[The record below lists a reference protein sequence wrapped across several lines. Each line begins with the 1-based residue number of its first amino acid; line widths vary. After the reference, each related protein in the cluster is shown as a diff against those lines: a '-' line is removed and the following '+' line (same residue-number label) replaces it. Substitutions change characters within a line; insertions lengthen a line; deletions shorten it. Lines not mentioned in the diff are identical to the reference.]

1 MIKRD
6 KLYYENRIRL
16 LESRDAAA
24 NRSIINKC
32 QRALRRLMEGSGN
45 VGKENESA

>member
-32 QRALRRLMEGSGN
+32 QRALRRLTEGSDN
-45 VGKENESA
+45 VGEENESA

>member
-16 LESRDAAA
+16 LESRDAAV

-32 QRALRRLMEGSGN
+32 RRALRRLMKGSDN